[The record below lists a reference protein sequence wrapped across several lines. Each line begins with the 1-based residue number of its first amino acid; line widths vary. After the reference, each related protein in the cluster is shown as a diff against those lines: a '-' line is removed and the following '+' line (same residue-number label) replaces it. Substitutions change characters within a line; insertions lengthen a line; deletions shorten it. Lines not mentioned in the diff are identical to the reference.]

1 MKKFVLLV
9 VLVVLP
15 LLVFAIGAKEGAQSS
30 QGNYLRFAW
39 WGNPTR
45 DERTIGMVRLFEQKN
60 PGITVETETAGF
72 DAYWLMLGSQAAAG
86 NLPDVIQQDLSYI
99 VQYNDRNQLVDLNSF
114 VQRNVIDLSQWNDAS
129 LASGRLS
136 NKLIAIPLGTNT
148 WGLGADRGTLQRAGV
163 TINDATWTWKE
174 YEQIALQI
182 FQSTRV
188 QTMPI
193 VNSMEFMYVFEN
205 IVRQFGVPFFAAD
218 GKSLGFANNTQAQNA
233 IKDVIDM
240 QLRLK
245 AAGALYDPQDAAIL
259 GRGMPEYPHAQGKTW
274 NNFHWS
280 NQHIGHQNAAG
291 RPYEYFIFPSVNGNK
306 SPFGAYLRPAMFI
319 SMVSS
324 SKNQELAAR
333 FINFFI
339 NDLEANRIL
348 LAERGIPLSGNVRND
363 LASRVDADNKYLFD
377 FITKIM
383 PFTSPI
389 DPPYPSGAGEFQDVV
404 GQLLL
409 QCLDGRISSDAFIT
423 QMIQSG
429 NAILSR

>member
-1 MKKFVLLV
+1 MKRRGLL
-9 VLVVLP
+9 LLALIIP
-15 LLVFAIGAKEGAQSS
+15 ALVFARGAVQPSS
-30 QGNYLRFAW
+30 EAGGYLRFAW

-45 DERTIGMVRLFEQKN
+45 DERTIAVARLFEQKN
-60 PGITVETETAGF
+60 PGVTVETETAGF

-99 VQYNDRNQLVDLNSF
+99 VQYNDRNQLVDMGPL
-114 VQRNVIDLSQWNDAS
+114 VQQGIIDLSQWSESA
-129 LASGRLS
+129 LASGRL
-136 NKLIAIPLGTNT
+136 NNRLIAIPLGTNT

-163 TINDATWTWKE
+163 TIDDTTWTWKE
-174 YEQIALQI
+174 YESYALQI
-182 FQSTRV
+182 FQRTGV

-218 GKSLGFANNTQAQNA
+218 GKSLGFANNAQARAA
-233 IKDVIDM
+233 IKDVMDM

-291 RPYEYFIFPSVNGNK
+291 RPYDYFIFPSVNGNK
-306 SPFGAYLRPAMFI
+306 SPYGAYLRPAMFI

-324 SKNQELAAR
+324 SRNQELAAKYV
-333 FINFFI
+333 NFFL
-339 NDLEANRIL
+339 NDLEANRLL
-348 LAERGIPLSGNVRND
+348 LAERGIPLPANVRND
-363 LASRVDADNKYLFD
+363 LAARVDGDNKYLFD

-389 DPPYPSGAGEFQDVV
+389 DPPYPSAAGEFQDVA

-409 QCLDGRISSDAFIT
+409 QCLEGRITSDAFIT
-423 QMIQSG
+423 QMIQTAST
-429 NAILSR
+429 ILNR